1 MWHSLEET
9 EVLARTGVTL
19 KKGLTHDE
27 VVARRA
33 QYGPNRVEK
42 AKKIS
47 PLKRFLLQFNN
58 PLIYILLVAAVV
70 TLGLKEYV
78 DASVIFLVVFINA
91 IVGYVQ
97 ENKAEAALDALDRM
111 IVTECTVMREG
122 GMSKV
127 PAGELTF
134 GDVVFLA
141 SGDKVPAD
149 IRLIKSRDLH
159 IDEAILTGESV
170 PARKEIAVLPAE
182 VSLPDRHNMA
192 YTGTLVTYGTA
203 TGVVVEIGSKTET
216 GKIAAMLAKTVAIE
230 TPILRRIKE
239 FSRWLLIVILGFA
252 ALSFAIG
259 VFRGYSISEMLLAS
273 VALAVGAIPE
283 GLPAAM
289 TIMLAIG
296 VTVMARRNAIIRTLP
311 SVETL
316 GSTTVICSDKT
327 GTLTENQMTVQ
338 KVCHG
343 DEVYELSGVGYA
355 QVGKVTRNGENA
367 EITPGLRELFLI
379 GTLCNDSRI
388 KSEAEQQVVEGDPT
402 EGALIVSAWKAGV
415 DKDREEELHE
425 RIDTLPFESSRMY
438 MATLHKGDEGQGH
451 RIYLKGSIE
460 RVLEL
465 CRFES
470 LEAKEAV
477 LDKAQEFAKEGLR
490 VLAFAA
496 KTTENHP
503 ESIEES
509 MLVEMD
515 FVGLQAMIDPPRAA
529 VHHAVEVCKKAGI
542 RVKMIT
548 GDHALT
554 AKTIA
559 QKLGIT
565 DEEGMVVTGAE
576 LARMEEG
583 ELHEVVKACDVYARV
598 APEQKLQLVKALQQD
613 GEIVAMTGDGVNDA
627 PALKRADIGIA
638 MGIAGTDV
646 SKEASDM
653 VLADD
658 NFASIVAAVE
668 EGRIMFTNL
677 VKFII
682 WTLPT
687 NLGEGMIIFSA
698 VLFGVTLPM
707 LPVQVLWV
715 NMSTAILLGL
725 MLVFE
730 PKESHIMQRHPRRP
744 GAPLIGGAM
753 LFRIGLVGMLMLIF
767 AFSLF
772 YYELEQGR
780 SIEYARTVAVNVFVF
795 IETVYLFNCRSLQ
808 RSLFK
813 MDFFSNRF
821 LLYGAGMMIFLQV
834 LFVYLPF
841 MQVLFQ
847 TEPLT
852 FMSWVN
858 IVLVSGLTFGIV
870 EFEKMVYASKR
881 EY

>member
-1 MWHSLEET
+1 MWHSLDET
-9 EVLARTGVTL
+9 EVLERTDVAL
-19 KKGLTHDE
+19 KKGLASADVSE
-27 VVARRA
+27 RRER
-33 QYGPNRVEK
+33 YGPNRVEK
-42 AKKIS
+42 LKKIS
-47 PLKRFLLQFNN
+47 PFKRFLLQFHN
-58 PLIYILLVAAVV
+58 PLIYILLVAGIV
-70 TLGLKEYV
+70 TVGLEEYV

-91 IVGYVQ
+91 VVGYIQ
-97 ENKAEAALDALDRM
+97 ENKAEAALDALDKM
-111 IVTECTVMREG
+111 IVTECTVMRDGE
-122 GMSKV
+122 MTRV
-127 PAGELTF
+127 PAEELTF

-159 IDEAILTGESV
+159 IDEAMLTGESV
-170 PARKEIAVLPAE
+170 PSSKEHGVLEAE
-182 VSLPDRHNMA
+182 TPLSDRHNMA
-192 YTGTLVTYGTA
+192 YMGTLVTYGTA
-203 TGVVVEIGSKTET
+203 TGVVVEIGSRTET
-216 GKIAAMLAKTVAIE
+216 GKIAAMLSSTVAIE
-230 TPILRRIKE
+230 TPILRKITE
-239 FSRWLLIVILGFA
+239 FSRWLLVVILGFA
-252 ALSFAIG
+252 ALSFLIG

-338 KVCHG
+338 KVYHG
-343 DEVYELSGVGYA
+343 GEVYELSGLGYA
-355 QVGKVTRNGENA
+355 QAGTLMQAGEA
-367 EITPGLRELFLI
+367 VSPSPALRELFLI
-379 GTLCNDSRI
+379 GALCNDSRI
-388 KSEAEQQVVEGDPT
+388 KSEEEQQVVEGDPT
-402 EGALIVSAWKAGV
+402 EGALIVSAWKV
-415 DKDREEELHE
+415 HVEKEREEELHE
-425 RIDTLPFESSRMY
+425 RIDTLPFESSRQY
-438 MATLHKGDEGQGH
+438 MATLHRGDEGEGH
-451 RIYLKGSIE
+451 RIYFKGSIE

-470 LEAKEAV
+470 PEAREAV
-477 LDKAQEFAKEGLR
+477 LDKAQEFAGEGLR
-490 VLAFAA
+490 VLAFA
-496 KTTENHP
+496 KKELEHHP
-503 ESIEES
+503 ESLEEA
-509 MLVEMD
+509 MIGELE

-529 VHHAVEVCKKAGI
+529 VHHAVEVCEHAGI

-559 QKLGIT
+559 MKLGIT

-583 ELHEVVKACDVYARV
+583 ELHEVVKVCDVYARV
-598 APEQKLQLVKALQQD
+598 APEQKLQLVEALQQN

-638 MGIAGTDV
+638 MGITGTDV

-698 VLFGVTLPM
+698 ILFGMTLPM

-730 PKESHIMQRHPRRP
+730 PKESHIMTRHPRRP

-753 LFRIGLVGMLMLIF
+753 LFRIGLVGMLMLVF

-772 YYELEQGR
+772 YYELEQGH
-780 SIEYARTVAVNVFVF
+780 SIEYARTVAVNVFVM

-808 RSLFK
+808 RSIFS

-821 LLYGAGMMIFLQV
+821 LLYGAATMTLLQL

-847 TEPLT
+847 TEALSL
-852 FMSWVN
+852 MSWVN
-858 IVLVSGLTFGIV
+858 IVFVSVLTFGVV
-870 EFEKMVYASKR
+870 EFEKRVYASKR

>member
-1 MWHSLEET
+1 MWHALDEAEI
-9 EVLARTGVTL
+9 LARTDVTP
-19 KKGLTHDE
+19 KKGLSPE
-27 VVARRA
+27 SVEARRKE
-33 QYGPNRVEK
+33 YGPNRVEK

-47 PLKRFLLQFNN
+47 PLKRFLLQFHN
-58 PLIYILLVAAVV
+58 PLIYILLVAAFV
-70 TLGLKEYV
+70 TLWLAEYV
-78 DASVIFLVVFINA
+78 DSAVIFLVVFINS

-97 ENKAEAALDALDRM
+97 ENKAESALDALDRM

-122 GMSKV
+122 VMAKV
-127 PAGELTF
+127 PAEELTF

-170 PARKEIAVLPAE
+170 PARKELAVLEAE
-182 VSLPDRHNMA
+182 TPLPDRHNMA

-216 GKIAAMLAKTVAIE
+216 GKIAAMLSRTKAIE
-230 TPILRRIKE
+230 TPILRKITE

-259 VFRGYSISEMLLAS
+259 VFRGYSMAEMLLAS

-338 KVCHG
+338 KVCLG
-343 DEVYELSGVGYA
+343 NEVYALTGVGYG
-355 QVGKVTRNGENA
+355 QGGKLIRDERPVEVTPA
-367 EITPGLRELFLI
+367 LRELFLI
-379 GTLCNDSRI
+379 GALCNDSRI
-388 KSEAEQQVVEGDPT
+388 KSEEEQQVVEGDPT
-402 EGALIVSAWKAGV
+402 EGALIVSAAKAGIV
-415 DKDREEELHE
+415 KEREEELHE

-438 MATLHKGDEGQGH
+438 MATLHKGDEGSGH
-451 RIYLKGSIE
+451 LLYLKGSIE
-460 RVLEL
+460 RVLDICE
-465 CRFES
+465 FES

-477 LDKAQEFAKEGLR
+477 LDKAQQFAGEGLR
-490 VLAFAA
+490 VLAFARKQLDHGPDA
-496 KTTENHP
+496 LGE
-503 ESIEES
+503 ELIEDME
-509 MLVEMD
+509 

-529 VHHAVEVCKKAGI
+529 VYRAVEVCHGAGI

-565 DEEGMVVTGAE
+565 DDEGMVVTGSE
-576 LARMEEG
+576 LAKMEEG
-583 ELHEVVKACDVYARV
+583 ELHEVVKECDVYARV
-598 APEQKLQLVKALQQD
+598 APEQKLQLVEALQQN

-638 MGIAGTDV
+638 MGITGTDV
-646 SKEASDM
+646 SKEAADM

-668 EGRIMFTNL
+668 EGRTMFTNL

-687 NLGEGMIIFSA
+687 NLGEGLVIFSA
-698 VLFGVTLPM
+698 ILFGMTLPM
-707 LPVQVLWV
+707 LPVHVLWI

-725 MLVFE
+725 MLAFE
-730 PKESHIMQRHPRRP
+730 AKETHIMQRHPRRP
-744 GAPLIGGAM
+744 GAPLISGAM
-753 LFRIGLVGMLMLIF
+753 LFRIGMVGMLMLIF

-772 YYELEQGR
+772 YYEREQGQ

-795 IETVYLFNCRSLQ
+795 IEIAYLFNCRSLQ
-808 RSLFK
+808 RSIF
-813 MDFFSNRF
+813 MMNFFSNRY
-821 LLYGAGMMIFLQV
+821 LLSGVATMIVLQ
-834 LFVYLPF
+834 LLLVYLPF
-841 MQVLFQ
+841 LQVIFQ
-847 TEPLT
+847 TEALSL
-852 FMSWVN
+852 MSWVN
-858 IVLVSGLTFGIV
+858 ILLVSALTFGIV
-870 EFEKMVYASKR
+870 EFEKRVYASKR